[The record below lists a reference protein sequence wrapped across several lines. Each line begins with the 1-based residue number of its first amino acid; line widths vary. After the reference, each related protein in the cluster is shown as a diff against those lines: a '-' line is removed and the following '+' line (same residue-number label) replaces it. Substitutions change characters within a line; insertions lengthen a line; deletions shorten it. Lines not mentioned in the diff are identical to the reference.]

1 MVLFSSRKKYLWALI
16 TTHDMNQDME
26 AAEAEIKETIG
37 SRELIYL
44 PDIRKSP
51 LLARVDT
58 GARTSALHCFSVNV
72 EKINKKEV
80 LCVRFMRNSRKV
92 VRFPKFTKRKVKSS
106 NGQIQQRFVVK
117 IRMQFGERSY
127 LTTFT
132 LTNRADMRHAA
143 LLGRKFLRNR
153 FVVDVSENHIV
164 DTPKPI

>member
-1 MVLFSSRKKYLWALI
+1 
-16 TTHDMNQDME
+16 MNFDCYKSMKPEEQVNTPE
-26 AAEAEIKETIG
+26 TKESIG
-37 SRELIYL
+37 SREMIYL

-92 VRFPKFTKRKVKSS
+92 VRFQKFTKKRVKSS
-106 NGQIQQRFVVK
+106 NGQIQQRYAVK

-153 FVVDVSENHIV
+153 FVVDVSLNHLI
-164 DTPKPI
+164 DTPNPS

>member
-1 MVLFSSRKKYLWALI
+1 MIPEKQP
-16 TTHDMNQDME
+16 TTPE
-26 AAEAEIKETIG
+26 AKETIG

-44 PDIRKSP
+44 PDIRKLP

-58 GARTSALHCFSVNV
+58 GARTSALHCFSVNI

-92 VRFPKFTKRKVKSS
+92 TRFHKFTKKRIKSS
-106 NGQIQQRFVVK
+106 NGQIQLRYVVK
-117 IRMQFGERSY
+117 IRMLFGERSY

-143 LLGRKFLRNR
+143 LIGRKFLRNR
-153 FVVDVSENHIV
+153 FVVDVSKNHLI
-164 DTPKPI
+164 DTPKPN